1 VIYLTLKY
9 ALFAGIATLVN
20 ISTQYVSL
28 RIYSSK
34 YSLYL
39 AMGAGTLTGLVVKYY
54 LDKRY
59 IFYYETENSREDLG
73 KFILYS
79 FMGLFTTL
87 IFWASE
93 LSFHYLLDFQEAK
106 YIGAATGLTT
116 GYVTKYFLDRRFVFR
131 KN

>member
-1 VIYLTLKY
+1 MIFLTLKY

-20 ISTQYVSL
+20 ISTQYISL
-28 RIYSSK
+28 RIYSRE

-39 AMGAGTLTGLVVKYY
+39 AMGAGTLTGLVVKYL

-73 KFILYS
+73 RFILYS

-87 IFWASE
+87 IFWGSE
-93 LSFHYLLDFQEAK
+93 LLFNYLLHFEEAK
-106 YIGAATGLTT
+106 YIGAASGLTM
-116 GYVTKYFLDRRFVFR
+116 GYITKYFLDRRFVFR
-131 KN
+131 KE